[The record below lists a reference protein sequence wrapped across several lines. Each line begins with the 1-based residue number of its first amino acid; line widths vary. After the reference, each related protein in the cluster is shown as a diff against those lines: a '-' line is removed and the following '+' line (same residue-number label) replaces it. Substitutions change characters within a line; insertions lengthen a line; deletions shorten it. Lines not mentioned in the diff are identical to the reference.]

1 LIDGGVRYVY
11 GFSATQ
17 EKIIDEWL
25 YQYPK
30 GSPQN
35 LIDRKS
41 TNQWGTMRILNI
53 APKAFIKLDFPLALA
68 P

>member
-1 LIDGGVRYVY
+1 M
-11 GFSATQ
+11 
-17 EKIIDEWL
+17 L

-41 TNQWGTMRILNI
+41 TNQWGTMSVLKGKKKIWQEST
-53 APKAFIKLDFPLALA
+53 KDKLALA

>member
-1 LIDGGVRYVY
+1 MIDGGVRYVY

-41 TNQWGTMRILNI
+41 TNAINNST
-53 APKAFIKLDFPLALA
+53 IKHIKVFSCR
-68 P
+68 